1 MLLTSRSRYR
11 NSPPSPYKNTLLP
24 AVRFS
29 RVCFYMVGENKM
41 PMYETTV
48 RTPSGDQKDRVYAKD
63 LQEARMLFEQRHGP
77 RNVPYIPKVIP
88 S

>member
-1 MLLTSRSRYR
+1 
-11 NSPPSPYKNTLLP
+11 
-24 AVRFS
+24 
-29 RVCFYMVGENKM
+29 M

-48 RTPSGDQKDRVYAKD
+48 KSLQGESKDRVYAKD
-63 LQEARMLFEQRHGP
+63 LQEARKLFEQRHGP

>member
-1 MLLTSRSRYR
+1 MFDERVAKLPFLTSKDY
-11 NSPPSPYKNTLLP
+11 
-24 AVRFS
+24 F
-29 RVCFYMVGENKM
+29 M

-48 RTPSGDQKDRVYAKD
+48 RTPEGEVKDRVYAKD

>member
-1 MLLTSRSRYR
+1 
-11 NSPPSPYKNTLLP
+11 
-24 AVRFS
+24 
-29 RVCFYMVGENKM
+29 M

-48 RTPSGDQKDRVYAKD
+48 KTAQGEVKDRVFAKD
-63 LQEARMLFEQRHGP
+63 VSEAKQLFEQRHGP

>member
-1 MLLTSRSRYR
+1 
-11 NSPPSPYKNTLLP
+11 
-24 AVRFS
+24 
-29 RVCFYMVGENKM
+29 M

-48 RTPSGDQKDRVYAKD
+48 RTPQGEIKDRVYASTPG
-63 LQEARMLFEQRHGP
+63 EAKQLFEQRHGP